1 MVDIKK
7 VARKI
12 GKKVTH
18 RNLEKVTKHGGNML
32 RKTGKTLEYT
42 GNPYAMGVGA
52 GMVETGA
59 KTKAVSKLLKKQRK
73 NKNKK

>member
-1 MVDIKK
+1 
-7 VARKI
+7 
-12 GKKVTH
+12 
-18 RNLEKVTKHGGNML
+18 
-32 RKTGKTLEYT
+32 
-42 GNPYAMGVGA
+42 MGVGA